1 MSETLKAIGTV
12 IFYVVIFL
20 AFYIAGVGRWYKIG
34 YNKGVNRTL
43 DTVLTMM
50 QKQVKDTS
58 VVSAVEIQ
66 TEKDTV
72 FYILS
77 NKTIK

>member
-1 MSETLKAIGTV
+1 MSKKDIPFMILGFLFVTLVFSIGV
-12 IFYVVIFL
+12 
-20 AFYIAGVGRWYKIG
+20 WDG
-34 YNKGVNRTL
+34 YNKGYNKGIDRAL
-43 DTVLTMM
+43 DTVVVMM
-50 QKQVKDTS
+50 EKQVKDTS

>member
-12 IFYVVIFL
+12 TFYVVILL
-20 AFYIAGVGRWYKIG
+20 AFYIAGVGRGYNIG
-34 YNKGVNRTL
+34 YNKGVNRAL
-43 DTVLTMM
+43 NTVITMM
-50 QKQVKDTS
+50 EKQVKDTS
-58 VVSAVEIQ
+58 IVSAVEMQ